1 MNITMSKQI
10 TPFSQEIKAT
20 FEVVIM
26 CIPRLL
32 QSFIYQTLLWKRSY
46 CIKM

>member
-1 MNITMSKQI
+1 M
-10 TPFSQEIKAT
+10 T

-46 CIKM
+46 CIKMKRNVCLSIEEKKLVSF